1 MKNHNIEIGCLVR
14 FLNAKGG
21 GRVKQIKGD
30 TAYVEDEDGFEI
42 PTLLKECVRVD
53 KQDTFMPA
61 YKAPVINKEKKQKS
75 ISPEAKQ
82 TISIEPK
89 QNLYAEEEGEE
100 FTPAKPHQLLKA
112 YGEVSA
118 SLYFFP
124 LDESQMEL
132 CDYELYLVNE
142 CQYSFYY
149 TISYKEQEKWHL
161 LHHGCLVPKE
171 EAFVEE
177 IARQKLSSYQELNVQ
192 VLAYSENP
200 KLYKGTFDIEFKLDL
215 KKFRKRTTLQA
226 SELFDDKAII
236 IPLVEQSIVQQT
248 KGEDLSKQLEGLGKQ
263 TNKPKDE
270 PKKGEEIPLEK
281 DRNGDYKFDLHI
293 DELLD
298 STAGMNRRDILL
310 YQLGKVEEILKANSK
325 FRERSIVFIHGKG
338 EGILRA
344 ELIKLVKKKFPRFTY
359 RDASFSEYSFGA
371 TRVTIK

>member
-1 MKNHNIEIGCLVR
+1 MKENKIEVGCLVR

-21 GRVKQIKGD
+21 GRINAIKGD
-30 TAYVEDEDGFEI
+30 MAYVEDEDGFDI
-42 PTLLKECVRVD
+42 PTPIRECVRVD
-53 KQDTFMPA
+53 KEDTFMPS
-61 YKAPVINKEKKQKS
+61 YKAPIINKPKTKLKVEQATAESSFYQNPLEEKVK
-75 ISPEAKQ
+75 EDFVA
-82 TISIEPK
+82 
-89 QNLYAEEEGEE
+89 
-100 FTPAKPHQLLKA
+100 AKPHQLLKA

-132 CDYELYLVNE
+132 CDYELYFVNE

-161 LHHGCLVPKE
+161 LHHGCLLPKE

-177 IARQKLSSYQELNVQ
+177 IARAKLSSYQELNVQ
-192 VLAYSENP
+192 LLAYSENP

-215 KKFRKRTTLQA
+215 KKFRNRNTLKD

-236 IPLVEQSIVQQT
+236 IPLVEQSVVKQRR
-248 KGEDLSKQLEGLGKQ
+248 GEDLAKQLEGLSKQ
-263 TNKPKDE
+263 ENKTKDK

-298 STAGMNRRDILL
+298 STAGMDRRDILL
-310 YQLGKVEEILKANSK
+310 YQLSKVEEILKANSR

>member
-1 MKNHNIEIGCLVR
+1 MKDNNIEIGCLVR

-53 KQDTFMPA
+53 EKDTFMPS
-61 YKAPVINKEKKQKS
+61 YKAPVINKVKKQKS
-75 ISPEAKQ
+75 PVVETKP
-82 TISIEPK
+82 TVTEPK
-89 QNLYAEEEGEE
+89 QSLYVEEKSEE
-100 FTPAKPHQLLKA
+100 FTPPKPYQLLKA

-132 CDYELYLVNE
+132 CNYELYLVNE
-142 CQYSFYY
+142 CQYSFYF
-149 TISYKEQEKWHL
+149 TISYKQQEKWHL

-177 IARQKLSSYQELNVQ
+177 IVRQKLSSYQELNVQ
-192 VLAYSENP
+192 ILAYSENP
-200 KLYKGTFDIEFKLDL
+200 KLYKGTFDVAFKLDL
-215 KKFRKRTTLQA
+215 KKFRKRNALQE

-236 IPLVEQSIVQQT
+236 IPLVEQSVIKQSR
-248 KGEDLSKQLEGLGKQ
+248 GEDLAKKLEGLGKQ
-263 TNKPKDE
+263 ANKPKDK

-298 STAGMNRRDILL
+298 STAGMDRRDILL
-310 YQLGKVEEILKANSK
+310 YQLGKVEEILKANSR

-344 ELIKLVKKKFPRFTY
+344 ELIKLLRKKFPRFTY